1 MPKLKNSNATFLSY
15 FQTLLKIHKAAHF
28 RNVSSGDTKSSFV
41 HLEVWSLVD
50 HSLPLTLWPSGDSSC
65 PSELIWSISAGA
77 LALEC
82 LNCLSQ
88 YCLDKSLSN
97 QLFYGLI
104 SPKRWI
110 AWPLHNIYQNSRC
123 AAQVFFSTL
132 LENPINFDRDLSCSI
147 FCTTGVTH
155 FGPCFLQ
162 Q

>member
-1 MPKLKNSNATFLSY
+1 MPKLKNSSATFLSY

-28 RNVSSGDTKSSFV
+28 RNVSSGDTKSSFCTFV
-41 HLEVWSLVD
+41 RLEPSRSLTAIDTLTIWWFLMSFWVD
-50 HSLPLTLWPSGDSSC
+50 
-65 PSELIWSISAGA
+65 LIHFCR
-77 LALEC
+77 C

>member
-1 MPKLKNSNATFLSY
+1 MS
-15 FQTLLKIHKAAHF
+15 HF
-28 RNVSSGDTKSSFV
+28 RPTKYIKRHISKTFQVEIQSQVFV
-41 HLEVWSLVD
+41 HLCVWSLVD